1 MKKKIVIVGII
12 IMVLILLVPIP
23 RHLKD
28 GGTVEYQSLIYK
40 ISKIHRQNSNLE
52 SGYEEGIIIQIFGKQ
67 VYSSVSKNV
76 ENTNKDKD
84 TDTKYSKIIE
94 NIRIEIVIP
103 REWQYEELSRKEEND
118 FYKYALKLYKSGS
131 DKVAILYFYHD
142 PFGVCGT
149 GRTDKEMTL
158 NHGEKANIGYYSD
171 PEWSDI
177 SFSKL
182 YRNIAIIN
190 YGLKGNEAE
199 EFLYFVKTITIE
211 QLKS

>member
-1 MKKKIVIVGII
+1 MKKRITIAGII
-12 IMVLILLVPIP
+12 IALLILLVPIP
-23 RHLKD
+23 RRLKD
-28 GGTVEYQSLIYK
+28 GGTVEYQSLTYK
-40 ISKIHRQNSNLE
+40 ISKVHRRNSSLE
-52 SGYEEGIIIQIFGKQ
+52 SGYEDGIIIQIFGKQ
-67 VYSSVSKNV
+67 VYSSVSKNI
-76 ENTNKDKD
+76 ENANKDKD
-84 TDTKYSKIIE
+84 TDTKYFKTIE

-158 NHGEKANIGYYSD
+158 NNGEKANIGYYSD

-199 EFLYFVKTITIE
+199 EFLDFVKTITIE